1 MIDHLRDSCIG
12 NLSEI
17 FDGNAPFTPRG
28 AFAESRTVAEVLRV
42 GQSDPRIA
50 DIIP

>member
-28 AFAESRTVAEVLRV
+28 AFAQAWTVAEALRV
-42 GQSDPRIA
+42 WQAIREFTP
-50 DIIP
+50 